1 MLTTS
6 RNYYKP
12 FSYPWAYDAFVQSE
26 QMHWLWT
33 EVPMIEDVK
42 DYNLKLTDSERDFLT
57 KILRFFTQGDIDVS
71 GAYVKTYLPQFPQPE
86 IRMMLSSFAGREAV
100 HIAAYSHLIETLGMP
115 ETVYNEFLQY
125 EAMAAKHHFFE
136 ECLNDENELAAQIA
150 AFSAFTEGMQ
160 LFSSFVMLLNFT
172 RNGAMKGMGQIISWS
187 IADETLHTDS
197 MTKLFREYIKENP
210 KLWNDQLKKR
220 IYSIA
225 ETMVDLEDQFIALAF
240 GVSEMKRL
248 TKKDVED
255 YIRYIADR
263 RLMGLG
269 MKPIFKSEKNPLP
282 WVDAMLGVTHT
293 NFFENRVVDY
303 AQGALT
309 GTWGDVWGSAK

>member
-1 MLTTS
+1 M
-6 RNYYKP
+6 
-12 FSYPWAYDAFVQSE
+12 
-26 QMHWLWT
+26 
-33 EVPMIEDVK
+33 
-42 DYNLKLTDSERDFLT
+42 
-57 KILRFFTQGDIDVS
+57 
-71 GAYVKTYLPQFPQPE
+71 
-86 IRMMLSSFAGREAV
+86 
-100 HIAAYSHLIETLGMP
+100 
-115 ETVYNEFLQY
+115 
-125 EAMAAKHHFFE
+125 
-136 ECLNDENELAAQIA
+136 
-150 AFSAFTEGMQ
+150 
-160 LFSSFVMLLNFT
+160 
-172 RNGAMKGMGQIISWS
+172 
-187 IADETLHTDS
+187 
-197 MTKLFREYIKENP
+197 
-210 KLWNDQLKKR
+210 
-220 IYSIA
+220 
-225 ETMVDLEDQFIALAF
+225 DLEDQFIALAF

>member
-1 MLTTS
+1 
-6 RNYYKP
+6 
-12 FSYPWAYDAFVQSE
+12 
-26 QMHWLWT
+26 
-33 EVPMIEDVK
+33 
-42 DYNLKLTDSERDFLT
+42 
-57 KILRFFTQGDIDVS
+57 
-71 GAYVKTYLPQFPQPE
+71 
-86 IRMMLSSFAGREAV
+86 
-100 HIAAYSHLIETLGMP
+100 
-115 ETVYNEFLQY
+115 
-125 EAMAAKHHFFE
+125 
-136 ECLNDENELAAQIA
+136 
-150 AFSAFTEGMQ
+150 
-160 LFSSFVMLLNFT
+160 
-172 RNGAMKGMGQIISWS
+172 
-187 IADETLHTDS
+187 

-303 AQGALT
+303 AQGAIT

>member
-1 MLTTS
+1 
-6 RNYYKP
+6 
-12 FSYPWAYDAFVQSE
+12 
-26 QMHWLWT
+26 
-33 EVPMIEDVK
+33 
-42 DYNLKLTDSERDFLT
+42 
-57 KILRFFTQGDIDVS
+57 
-71 GAYVKTYLPQFPQPE
+71 
-86 IRMMLSSFAGREAV
+86 
-100 HIAAYSHLIETLGMP
+100 
-115 ETVYNEFLQY
+115 
-125 EAMAAKHHFFE
+125 
-136 ECLNDENELAAQIA
+136 
-150 AFSAFTEGMQ
+150 
-160 LFSSFVMLLNFT
+160 
-172 RNGAMKGMGQIISWS
+172 
-187 IADETLHTDS
+187 